1 MLLTV
6 YLNVL
11 VASLILIVGLLVI
24 SHLSSTQAL
33 AKEDEN
39 NETKISNTTLAT
51 GNNTIILNPQET
63 NETYRWVNSSGGI
76 NPTLGIAKGSEYLIK
91 IKNPTD
97 TKHELIIED
106 AKHSEIAKSK
116 EIQPGKNTEFKFTTE
131 KTGQLNYYC
140 EYHPETM
147 RGIINI
153 IENP

>member
-1 MLLTV
+1 VLLKV

-11 VASLILIVGLLVI
+11 VASLALIAGLLVI
-24 SHLSSTQAL
+24 SHVSTTPVL
-33 AKEDEN
+33 APEDGN
-39 NETKISNTTLAT
+39 NDTKRSNTTVAT

-116 EIQPGKNTEFKFTTE
+116 EIQPGKNTEFKFNTE

-147 RGIINI
+147 RGIIKI

>member
-1 MLLTV
+1 MLLKV

-11 VASLILIVGLLVI
+11 VASLALIAGLLVI
-24 SHLSSTQAL
+24 LHVSSTQVL
-33 AKEDEN
+33 AQEDGN
-39 NETKISNTTLAT
+39 NDTKLSNTTMST

-76 NPTLGIAKGSEYLIK
+76 NPTLGIAKDSEYLIK

-116 EIQPGKNTEFKFTTE
+116 EIQPGKNTEFKFNTE

-147 RGIINI
+147 RGIIKI

>member
-1 MLLTV
+1 M
-6 YLNVL
+6 
-11 VASLILIVGLLVI
+11 
-24 SHLSSTQAL
+24 
-33 AKEDEN
+33 
-39 NETKISNTTLAT
+39 AT

-116 EIQPGKNTEFKFTTE
+116 EIQPGKNTEFKFSTE

-147 RGIINI
+147 RGIIKI

>member
-1 MLLTV
+1 VLLKV

-11 VASLILIVGLLVI
+11 VASLALIAGLLVI
-24 SHLSSTQAL
+24 LHVSSTQVL
-33 AKEDEN
+33 AQEDGN
-39 NETKISNTTLAT
+39 NDTKLSNTTVAT

-76 NPTLGIAKGSEYLIK
+76 NPTLGIAKGSEYLIN

-116 EIQPGKNTEFKFTTE
+116 EIQPGKNIEFKFNTE

-147 RGIINI
+147 RGIIKI

>member
-1 MLLTV
+1 MTV

-11 VASLILIVGLLVI
+11 VASLILIAGLLVI
-24 SHLSSTQAL
+24 SHVSSTQAL

-39 NETKISNTTLAT
+39 NETKISNTTVAT
-51 GNNTIILNPQET
+51 GNNTILLNPQET
-63 NETYRWVNSSGGI
+63 NETYQWVNSSGGI
-76 NPTLGIAKGSEYLIK
+76 NPTLGIDKGSEYLFK

-116 EIQPGKNTEFKFTTE
+116 EIQPGKNTELKFSTE

>member
-1 MLLTV
+1 VLLKV

-11 VASLILIVGLLVI
+11 VASLALIAGLLVI
-24 SHLSSTQAL
+24 LHVSSTQVL
-33 AKEDEN
+33 AQEDGN
-39 NETKISNTTLAT
+39 NDTKLSNTTVAT

-116 EIQPGKNTEFKFTTE
+116 EIQPGKNIEFKFNTE

-147 RGIINI
+147 RGIIKI

>member
-1 MLLTV
+1 MLLKV

-11 VASLILIVGLLVI
+11 VASLALIAGLFVI
-24 SHLSSTQAL
+24 SHISSTPVL
-33 AKEDEN
+33 AQEDGN
-39 NETKISNTTLAT
+39 NDTNLSNTTVAT

-116 EIQPGKNTEFKFTTE
+116 EIQPGKNTEFKFSTE

-147 RGIINI
+147 RGIIKI
-153 IENP
+153 IEKP

>member
-1 MLLTV
+1 MKV

-11 VASLILIVGLLVI
+11 VASLALIAGLLVI
-24 SHLSSTQAL
+24 SHVSSTQVL
-33 AKEDEN
+33 AQEDGN
-39 NETKISNTTLAT
+39 NDTKLSNTTVAT

-63 NETYRWVNSSGGI
+63 NETYRWVNGSGGI

-116 EIQPGKNTEFKFTTE
+116 EVQPGKNTEFKFNTE

-147 RGIINI
+147 RGIIKI

>member
-1 MLLTV
+1 M
-6 YLNVL
+6 YQNVL
-11 VASLILIVGLLVI
+11 IASLVLIAGVLVI

-39 NETKISNTTLAT
+39 NETEISNTNAGT
-51 GNNTIILNPQET
+51 GNNTIILNPQEV
-63 NETYRWVNSSGGI
+63 NETYRWINSSGGI
-76 NPTLGIAKGSEYLIK
+76 NPTLGIVKGSEYLVK

-97 TKHELIIED
+97 KEHELIIED

-116 EIQPGKNTEFKFTTE
+116 EIQPGKNTEFNFSAE

-140 EYHPETM
+140 KYHPETM

>member
-1 MLLTV
+1 MKV

-11 VASLILIVGLLVI
+11 VASLVFIAGLLVI
-24 SHLSSTQAL
+24 SHVSNTQAL
-33 AKEDEN
+33 AQGDEN
-39 NETKISNTTLAT
+39 NETKTSNNNVET
-51 GNNTIILNPQET
+51 GNNTIILNPQEV
-63 NETYRWVNSSGGI
+63 NETYRWVNSSDGI

-106 AKHSEIAKSK
+106 AKHSELGKSK
-116 EIQPGKNTEFKFTTE
+116 EIQPGKNTEFKFSTE

>member
-1 MLLTV
+1 LKV

-11 VASLILIVGLLVI
+11 VASLALIAGLLVI
-24 SHLSSTQAL
+24 YHVSSTQAL
-33 AKEDEN
+33 AQADEN
-39 NETKISNTTLAT
+39 NETKISNTNVAT
-51 GNNTIILNPQET
+51 GNNTILLNPQET
-63 NETYRWVNSSGGI
+63 NETYRWVNSSGGV

-116 EIQPGKNTEFKFTTE
+116 EIQPGKNIEFKFNTE

-153 IENP
+153 VENPR

>member
-1 MLLTV
+1 MKV

-11 VASLILIVGLLVI
+11 VASLALIAGLLVI
-24 SHLSSTQAL
+24 SHVSSTQVL
-33 AKEDEN
+33 AQEDGN
-39 NETKISNTTLAT
+39 NETKLTNTTVAT
-51 GNNTIILNPQET
+51 GNNTILLNPQET

-116 EIQPGKNTEFKFTTE
+116 EIQPGKNTEYKFSTE

-147 RGIINI
+147 RGIIKI

>member
-1 MLLTV
+1 MLLKV

-11 VASLILIVGLLVI
+11 VASLALIAGLLVI
-24 SHLSSTQAL
+24 SHVSSTQVL
-33 AKEDEN
+33 GQEDGN
-39 NETKISNTTLAT
+39 NDTKLSNTTVAT

-76 NPTLGIAKGSEYLIK
+76 NPILGIAKGSEYLVK

-116 EIQPGKNTEFKFTTE
+116 EIQPGKNTEFKFNTE

-147 RGIINI
+147 RGIIKI

>member
-1 MLLTV
+1 VILKV

-11 VASLILIVGLLVI
+11 VASLVLIAGLMAI
-24 SHLSSTQAL
+24 SHVTSNQGLAQA
-33 AKEDEN
+33 DEN
-39 NETKISNTTLAT
+39 NETKMSNTDVAT

-116 EIQPGKNTEFKFTTE
+116 EIQPGKNTEFKFSTE

-147 RGIINI
+147 RGIINT

>member
-1 MLLTV
+1 VLLKV

-11 VASLILIVGLLVI
+11 VASLALIAGLLVI
-24 SHLSSTQAL
+24 LHVSSTQVL
-33 AKEDEN
+33 AQEGGN
-39 NETKISNTTLAT
+39 NDTKLSNTTVAT

-116 EIQPGKNTEFKFTTE
+116 EIQPGKNIEFKFNTE

-147 RGIINI
+147 RGIIKI

>member
-1 MLLTV
+1 MKV
-6 YLNVL
+6 YLHVFVSSLVL
-11 VASLILIVGLLVI
+11 IAGLLVI
-24 SHLSSTQAL
+24 SHISGPEVLAQA
-33 AKEDEN
+33 DEN
-39 NETKISNTTLAT
+39 NETKISNTNGAT
-51 GNNTIILNPQET
+51 GNNTIFLNPQET

-106 AKHSEIAKSK
+106 AKHSEIGKSK
-116 EIQPGKNTEFKFTTE
+116 EIQPGKNTEFKFSTE

-147 RGIINI
+147 RGIINV